1 MEGKTSTWACPLTS
15 GPRREHSF
23 NTLNFLWTLGFC
35 LLGVSLPLFL
45 FIFNFVW
52 HSVDRIVLNVN
63 CWSTQQYFLSGSF
76 QNLEIFLPG
85 GASVFFPFK
94 ASAFGCWPLLPP
106 AGRIGNLC
114 WLDELLEAPATCWQ
128 HRESLLDLPIWG
140 EGRCCACSFA
150 RSQREPWLG
159 FPSCAGIVLFN
170 GLMPRS
176 SNFQE
181 ENLLPLEG
189 LKQK

>member
-1 MEGKTSTWACPLTS
+1 MGLPPNFRAKKRAFLQHT
-15 GPRREHSF
+15 
-23 NTLNFLWTLGFC
+23 NFLWTLGFC

-94 ASAFGCWPLLPP
+94 ASAFWMLT
-106 AGRIGNLC
+106 
-114 WLDELLEAPATCWQ
+114 APATCWP
-128 HRESLLDLPIWG
+128 HRESLLTGRAAGSSCHLLAASGIFAGSSYLGW
-140 EGRCCACSFA
+140 GRCCACSFA

>member
-1 MEGKTSTWACPLTS
+1 MGLPPNFRAKKRAFLQHT
-15 GPRREHSF
+15 
-23 NTLNFLWTLGFC
+23 NFLWTLGFC

-94 ASAFGCWPLLPP
+94 TSAFGCWPLLPP

-114 WLDELLEAPATCWQ
+114 WLDELLAAPATCWQ

-140 EGRCCACSFA
+140 EGGVVHVALHAHRENPDWVFPRVLGLFCSMD
-150 RSQREPWLG
+150 SCLG
-159 FPSCAGIVLFN
+159 LQISRKKI
-170 GLMPRS
+170 S
-176 SNFQE
+176 SHSRV
-181 ENLLPLEG
+181 
-189 LKQK
+189 